1 MQIYIAAPLFSAAER
16 NFNIQLAEALERVG
30 FEVFLPQ
37 RDGGEAK
44 NPQYS
49 ELPLEDRRSIMFE
62 LDRDQIIGADIF
74 VYVLDGRVPD
84 EGAAVELGIAYMAK
98 VAGSKAKYL
107 LGLHTDQRSTFRD
120 ASLNP
125 MLSTPLEFVADS
137 QEALLKQL
145 HAIKK
150 ASD

>member
-16 NFNIQLAEALERVG
+16 NFNLQLAESLEQND

-37 RDGGEAK
+37 RDGTEAK
-44 NPQYS
+44 NPEYS
-49 ELPLEDRRSIMFE
+49 ELPLEDRRTIMFE

-74 VYVLDGRVPD
+74 IYVLDGRVPD

-98 VAGSKAKYL
+98 IAGTKDKHL
-107 LGLHTDQRSTFRD
+107 LGLHTDQRATFRD
-120 ASLNP
+120 AQFNP
-125 MLSTPLEFVADS
+125 MLSTPIEYVADS

-145 HAIKK
+145 KAIKK
-150 ASD
+150 AS